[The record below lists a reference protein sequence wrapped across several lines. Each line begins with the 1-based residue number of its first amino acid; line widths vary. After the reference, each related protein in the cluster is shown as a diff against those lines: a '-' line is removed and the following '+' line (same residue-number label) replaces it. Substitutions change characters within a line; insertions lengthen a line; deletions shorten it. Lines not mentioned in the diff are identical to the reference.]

1 MALADSVPGVSGGT
15 IAFLMGFYD
24 NFIGSLNALIS
35 GSKQE
40 RIQAVKYL
48 IKLGIGWVIGFCS
61 SVLVLANVFESHI
74 YRVSS
79 LFIGFIIFAIPVVIY
94 EEKKV
99 LKDRWKMS
107 FFVLIGMA
115 FVVAITYANTFVGGG
130 KDLSNPDIGM
140 YIYAFF
146 VGAAARKQLGFDDG
160 MCILSFGGSLGAGC
174 INEAMAKV
182 IPWHVQKG
190 LSINHIHGYGGM
202 GKETFPKA
210 MAAAGIPLKGDRLR
224 ITEYINDMD
233 VCLAA
238 ADLVIC
244 RSGASTLAELEAAG
258 RGSILIPSPIVTGNH
273 QLHNANVL
281 GDAGAAVVIEQKD
294 ASPERIIA
302 EVEQLYADR
311 ERLTEMGHKAK
322 SLEIADTDN
331 RIWNVVAQ
339 LYQKAKSK

>member
-1 MALADSVPGVSGGT
+1 MKKLITLLHGFCMALADSVPGVSGGT

-146 VGAAARKQLGFDDG
+146 VGAVAICAMVLPGISGSTLLLIFGLYIPIINGIHDLLHLNLHMLPILIVFGLGHYRHHQHYQADPERPDQTPRGYGISDHRHDAGFPVLRLYGAYHAGKSAAGNG
-160 MCILSFGGSLGAGC
+160 TA
-174 INEAMAKV
+174 
-182 IPWHVQKG
+182 HVQHCVLPHRRRSDSGHAG
-190 LSINHIHGYGGM
+190 L
-202 GKETFPKA
+202 E
-210 MAAAGIPLKGDRLR
+210 
-224 ITEYINDMD
+224 
-233 VCLAA
+233 
-238 ADLVIC
+238 
-244 RSGASTLAELEAAG
+244 
-258 RGSILIPSPIVTGNH
+258 
-273 QLHNANVL
+273 NAL
-281 GDAGAAVVIEQKD
+281 G
-294 ASPERIIA
+294 
-302 EVEQLYADR
+302 
-311 ERLTEMGHKAK
+311 
-322 SLEIADTDN
+322 
-331 RIWNVVAQ
+331 
-339 LYQKAKSK
+339 